1 MLSSSV
7 VFALEIPIITGMGFT
22 MDYNMTSYK
31 GRVAY
36 NTSLESQ
43 VNYSIFSGGALAFFD
58 FHYAEFSLGFSGLAN
73 KVTGSERLRE
83 NNGGQDPTDASLSG
97 ATVSISLYGKYPF
110 DFGNYAVYP
119 ILGFEGRFCISM
131 RYTEDSVWDDKKEG
145 DSYQGNA
152 SDWSAFWLRLG
163 AGLDFFLGDA
173 LFVRGELTFGIK
185 FNTPRERAIVN
196 RLVQSGTWAEVVSFG
211 AGGKLALT
219 IGYKF
224 GTFNLGGGGGGGG
237 GRAPRGGGSSGGTFG
252 GSGGGG
258 SGGGDSSRNDI
269 YRPIQR

>member
-1 MLSSSV
+1 
-7 VFALEIPIITGMGFT
+7 

-31 GRVAY
+31 GRRASD
-36 NTSLESQ
+36 TSLESQ
-43 VNYSIFSGGALAFFD
+43 VNYSIFSGGAIAFFD

-83 NNGGQDPTDASLSG
+83 NNGGQDPEDASLSG

-110 DFGNYAVYP
+110 DFGNYTVYP
-119 ILGFEGRFCISM
+119 IFGFEGRFCISM
-131 RYTEDSVWDDKKEG
+131 RYRKDTIWDDKKEG

-163 AGLDFFLGDA
+163 AGVDVFLSDA
-173 LFVRGELTFGIK
+173 FFVRGELTFGIK

-196 RLVQSGTWAEVVSFG
+196 RLTESGVWSEIVSFG

-219 IGYKF
+219 VGYNF
-224 GTFNLGGGGGGGG
+224 GSVNIGGGGGGGG
-237 GRAPRGGGSSGGTFG
+237 GRASRGGGGGGGAFG
-252 GSGGGG
+252 GGGRDGGG
-258 SGGGDSSRNDI
+258 SGSGGSSRDDI